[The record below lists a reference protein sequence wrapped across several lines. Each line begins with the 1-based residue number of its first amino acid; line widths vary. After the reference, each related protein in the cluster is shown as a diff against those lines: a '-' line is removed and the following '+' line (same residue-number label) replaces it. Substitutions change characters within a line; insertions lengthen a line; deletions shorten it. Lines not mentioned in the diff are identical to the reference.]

1 MSPRLARNI
10 ITTDATTCAK
20 AAFRCRSTMRPGGSG
35 RAACASHLVWI
46 NGATADGTEKPYLRR
61 EREVRF
67 AAKLLFM
74 LALGLSVS
82 GCESGPQWVGHVYP
96 DRSNLMDARLIG
108 YYDSLEACR
117 AAAWDRVDTMHRRFN
132 GDYECGYKCKPFS
145 SGSDLLVC
153 RANGAVRRSGT

>member
-1 MSPRLARNI
+1 
-10 ITTDATTCAK
+10 
-20 AAFRCRSTMRPGGSG
+20 
-35 RAACASHLVWI
+35 
-46 NGATADGTEKPYLRR
+46 
-61 EREVRF
+61 VRF

-153 RANGAVRRSGT
+153 RANGAVRRSGTSESAGALRNDGMACWPEGCDERIQQWSAGKRYVRL